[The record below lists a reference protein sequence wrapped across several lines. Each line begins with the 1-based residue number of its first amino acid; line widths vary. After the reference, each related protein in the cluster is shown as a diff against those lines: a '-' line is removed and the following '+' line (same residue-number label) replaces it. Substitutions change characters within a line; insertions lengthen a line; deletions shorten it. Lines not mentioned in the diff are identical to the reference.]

1 MPQPTR
7 DLLRRHAAIRHR
19 GIPRSLSLRAKPPR
33 YKQPDH
39 QTEFLQ
45 RRDAL
50 STEFQAR
57 RPPEFLRLK
66 SRIATTE
73 LYLREQTRP
82 VVLNQSHRPVE
93 SRHLNLKS
101 RSKFAYIRTVRVLL
115 PYGPGVQSLTRS
127 FARSSIVLRVSR
139 LSQSLS
145 IRLAQT
151 RAA

>member
-19 GIPRSLSLRAKPPR
+19 RIPRALSRRAKPPR
-33 YKQPDH
+33 YKQPDN

-57 RPPEFLRLK
+57 RTPQFLRLE
-66 SRIATTE
+66 SRIAITE
-73 LYLREQTRP
+73 IYFREQTRP
-82 VVLNQSHRPVE
+82 VVLNKSHRPIE
-93 SRHLNLKS
+93 SRQLKSKS
-101 RSKFAYIRTVRVLL
+101 RSKYAYIRTVRVLL